1 MFKLDLKKI
10 HAQSK
15 HLIKAQEQ
23 KKLWPFLLRIS
34 RHYNYCNPSECHLIS
49 IGFLATGC
57 DHEYFLHYWMITWN
71 TDPSNDCSPMAT
83 EWASTNK
90 WAFWYKGS
98 TAGMH
103 AVNNWLVES
112 RGMRHVWPVVCQL
125 LIWVSCIFSS
135 GSEKRQRRELREVQ
149 NLCIFLFCNAAFLY
163 GLQYWPSCQL
173 VCWSTA
179 LLRTEISQELLNGL
193 PWKVLQAFIVPTGWM
208 LLVLVI
214 LVALPAGGQ
223 RFFYG
228 FWGKI

>member
-15 HLIKAQEQ
+15 HLIKAQERKQ
-23 KKLWPFLLRIS
+23 LWPFLLRIS
-34 RHYNYCNPSECHLIS
+34 LHYNYCNPSECHFVS

-103 AVNNWLVES
+103 AVNDWLIES
-112 RGMRHVWPVVCQL
+112 CGMRHVWPVVCQL
-125 LIWVSCIFSS
+125 LILVSCIFSS

-149 NLCIFLFCNAAFLY
+149 NLCIFF
-163 GLQYWPSCQL
+163 
-173 VCWSTA
+173 
-179 LLRTEISQELLNGL
+179 
-193 PWKVLQAFIVPTGWM
+193 VLQCCTVLWIAMLVFLSVGWLVHLTGTDWN
-208 LLVLVI
+208 I
-214 LVALPAGGQ
+214 LTITKWIAMKGATDIHSPCWFWWLSDLSCTTASRISGG
-223 RFFYG
+223 F
-228 FWGKI
+228 